1 MARCGAYF
9 GIALVLLACAG
20 AVHQVPTG
28 PDSLTRF
35 WNATTRPPTTMHL
48 YIYRQ
53 MEECV
58 GFTGEP
64 FETLRWISADF
75 ILCGADYQRLGG
87 LWISGERMIVLANQ
101 RWGDPVVVSEELL
114 HSLLGGGDADH
125 DNPDFQ
131 RCVIKRLD

>member
-1 MARCGAYF
+1 MSRLLAT
-9 GIALVLLACAG
+9 LVLLACAS
-20 AVHQVPTG
+20 PG
-28 PDSLTRF
+28 PVQQTVAGLDSLTRF
-35 WNATTRPPTTMHL
+35 WNPTTRQPTTMHL

-58 GFTGEP
+58 GFTGQP
-64 FETLRWISADF
+64 FESIRWISADF
-75 ILCGADYQRLGG
+75 ILDGHQRLGG

-114 HSLLGGGDADH
+114 HSLLGGVDADH

>member
-9 GIALVLLACAG
+9 GIALVLLACASPG
-20 AVHQVPTG
+20 PVQTPG
-28 PDSLTRF
+28 PDNLTRF

-75 ILCGADYQRLGG
+75 ILRGADYQRLGG
-87 LWISGERMIVLANQ
+87 LWISGERMIVLAHQ
-101 RWGDPVVVSEELL
+101 RFNDPMVVSEELL

-125 DNPDFQ
+125 EDPDFQ